1 MQIPLTPEHER
12 LVRELVDGERYLTP
26 GEVVRDA
33 LHLLE
38 DRERLRA
45 IKLEDLRREIQKGI
59 DSGPATPLDFAE
71 LEERIRAKLSA
82 EHDGECSS

>member
-26 GEVVRDA
+26 GEVIRDA

-38 DRERLRA
+38 ERERLRA
-45 IKLEDLRREIQKGI
+45 LRLEDLRREIQKGF
-59 DSGPATPLDFAE
+59 DSGPAVPFDPERLKQ
-71 LEERIRAKLSA
+71 RIREKLA
-82 EHDGECSS
+82 EDRSS

>member
-38 DRERLRA
+38 ERERLRA
-45 IKLEDLRREIQKGI
+45 MRLEDLRREIQKGI
-59 DSGPATPLDFAE
+59 DSGPPIPGKEVFDRLQAKYAAMATGREP
-71 LEERIRAKLSA
+71 
-82 EHDGECSS
+82 